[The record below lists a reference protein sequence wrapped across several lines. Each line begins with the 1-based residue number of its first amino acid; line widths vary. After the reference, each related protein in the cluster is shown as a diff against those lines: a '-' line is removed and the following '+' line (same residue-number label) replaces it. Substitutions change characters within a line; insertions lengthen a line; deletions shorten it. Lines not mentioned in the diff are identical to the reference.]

1 MAKTGHHGGAST
13 KDKPK
18 KKKDEDEKPEGKKK
32 KDDGGDEPKE
42 HSSAPGPGAQTSYG
56 FDDGSSVTE
65 PLQKPEDTSGED
77 VQDLVKDAGVE
88 VLAVEWV
95 YQKITGTTLTQQFIE
110 PLTGDF
116 SKMSADAVAWRNIG
130 ETVKALSVVMSENE
144 KVLGEHWTGPASLA
158 HKAYI
163 DLGWKAGL
171 AAEAGIAELIAKGFD
186 LLSETSK
193 KLAAKALDLLKSLI
207 DRLLVMAAEAC
218 VPIAGW
224 VADAITALS
233 EIIPLIDALISIIDM
248 IKDIVEK
255 VGDLWNSLKDI
266 GSQLAK
272 IKDVQNVGDLFDIG
286 KGIAG
291 DVGDVKD
298 DAKSISGGVH
308 DIKDKAK
315 EGVEEHRERK
325 EETKERREERR
336 QRVTAGHPASGRIS
350 GRID

>member
-1 MAKTGHHGGAST
+1 MAKTHGGT
-13 KDKPK
+13 TK
-18 KKKDEDEKPEGKKK
+18 KKKDEKPEEKKKK

-42 HSSAPGPGAQTSYG
+42 HSPAPGAGAQTSFG
-56 FDDGSSVTE
+56 FDDGSSLTE
-65 PLQKPEDTSGED
+65 PLQKPEDTSEDD

-116 SKMSADAVAWRNIG
+116 SKMSADATAWRNIG
-130 ETVKALSVVMSENE
+130 ETMKAFSVVMSENE
-144 KVLGEHWTGPASLA
+144 KVLGEHWTGPAALA
-158 HKAYI
+158 HRAYV

-186 LLSETSK
+186 LLAETSK

-248 IKDIVEK
+248 IKDIIEK
-255 VGDLWNSLKDI
+255 VGELWDSLKDI

-272 IKDVQNVGDLFDIG
+272 IKDVHSVGDLVDIG

-291 DVGDVKD
+291 DVGDIKD
-298 DAKSISGGVH
+298 DAKSISGGVQ

-315 EGVEEHRERK
+315 EGVEETRDRK
-325 EETKERREERR
+325 AETEKRREERVPVAAAR
-336 QRVTAGHPASGRIS
+336 PASGRIS